1 MERNI
6 LVWLSY
12 VNKSIDKDKK
22 KETKM
27 YLKFIVEELEENLE
41 RELKSSEDRI
51 KDVKSEL
58 EMLKVLIKEME
69 VNEL

>member
-12 VNKSIDKDKK
+12 VNKSINKDKK
-22 KETKM
+22 KEAKM

-69 VNEL
+69 VNE